1 MIRGVTKLLL
11 AMALVLLLATGLAS
25 CGGDDSSDPTT
36 GSAPATTQKTAPT
49 TTPEDDGSSQKEK
62 EPGDDR
68 GGATGGSD
76 DTSARPDDSA
86 SGGSGSDDSGSDG
99 SGSSSKSRDSSK
111 SSPSEEEGSASF
123 RTPGGD
129 NSIQDYGE
137 EAAAEERA
145 AASAVVAGFMRA
157 RAKGNWAA
165 VCGYMANATLKP
177 LEQLASRSPQ
187 FKDKDCASMLEVLT
201 GAAPDSTRAN
211 TLSGAIDSLR
221 VKGVR
226 GFALYHG
233 TDGQD
238 YYVPLVKE
246 GGGWKVAALAPSAF

>member
-11 AMALVLLLATGLAS
+11 ATALVLLLATGLAA

-36 GSAPATTQKTAPT
+36 GSAPATTQGSAPT

-68 GGATGGSD
+68 GGSTVGSD
-76 DTSARPDDSA
+76 DSGPDSGDSG
-86 SGGSGSDDSGSDG
+86 SGGSGSDDSGSD
-99 SGSSSKSRDSSK
+99 SGSRDSSK
-111 SSPSEEEGSASF
+111 GSPSKEEGSASF

-157 RAKGNWAA
+157 RASGDWAT
-165 VCGYMANATLKP
+165 VCDYMASATLKP

-187 FKDKDCASMLEVLT
+187 FKGKDCAAMLETLT
-201 GAAPDSTRAN
+201 GTAPDSTRAS
-211 TLSGAIDSLR
+211 TLSGSIDSLR
-221 VKGVR
+221 FKGDR

-238 YYVPLVKE
+238 YYLPLVKE
-246 GGGWKVAALAPSAF
+246 DGEWKVGALAPSAF

>member
-1 MIRGVTKLLL
+1 LLL
-11 AMALVLLLATGLAS
+11 ATALVLLLATGLVA

-36 GSAPATTQKTAPT
+36 GSAPATTQESAPA

-68 GGATGGSD
+68 GGSTGGS
-76 DTSARPDDSA
+76 TSGSDDSGSEA
-86 SGGSGSDDSGSDG
+86 PGSGSDDSGSDDSS
-99 SGSSSKSRDSSK
+99 SGSKSRDSSK
-111 SSPSEEEGSASF
+111 VSPPKEEGSASF

-129 NSIQDYGE
+129 NSIQNYGE
-137 EAAAEERA
+137 EADAEERA

-157 RAKGNWAA
+157 RASGDWAA
-165 VCGYMANATLKP
+165 VCGYMADATLKP

-187 FKDKDCASMLEVLT
+187 FKGKDCAAMLEILT
-201 GAAPDSTRAN
+201 GTAPDSTRAS
-211 TLSGAIDSLR
+211 TLSGSVDSLR
-221 VKGVR
+221 FKGDR

-238 YYVPLVKE
+238 YYLPLVKE
-246 GGGWKVAALAPSAF
+246 DGEWKVGALVPSAFS